1 MHLDHFQGLDIFM
14 TIQSVKQSIIT
25 KDDPKFI
32 AFKDDYDRM
41 MNGQTKPSSIVG
53 RGYKNPKQVASQWL
67 MREMYNVLNVCNKV
81 SQIHVA
87 SSGKGFSSESRAMQS
102 KTYQSLVNGEYKLLN
117 GCIVSGYGVLPTPL
131 DNGSFMIYVEYQR
144 A

>member
-1 MHLDHFQGLDIFM
+1 M
-14 TIQSVKQSIIT
+14 TMQTVKQSIIT

-32 AFKDDYDRM
+32 AFKDDYDRL

-67 MREMYNVLNVCNKV
+67 IREMYNVLNVCNKV
-81 SQIHVA
+81 SQIHIA

-102 KTYQSLVNGEYKLLN
+102 KIYQSLVNGEYKLLN
-117 GCIVSGYGVLPTPL
+117 GCVVSDYGVLPTPL